1 MFDQAVP
8 KTMLESHNITN
19 ICSLQYIFHFLASQR
34 IVQIIQNLTRGLEQK
49 EKKKIIVLLCSTHL
63 RDFSE
68 NIIKTN
74 EFKHSISIMDSTDPH

>member
-49 EKKKIIVLLCSTHL
+49 EKKKS
-63 RDFSE
+63 
-68 NIIKTN
+68 
-74 EFKHSISIMDSTDPH
+74 

>member
-49 EKKKIIVLLCSTHL
+49 EKK
-63 RDFSE
+63 
-68 NIIKTN
+68 N
-74 EFKHSISIMDSTDPH
+74 HSLVVFYTSQGFF